1 LPLDLLFLGPPG
13 AGKGTQARRLG
24 DERGIPQVSTGDML
38 RDAVAAGTELGLA
51 AKPILDRG
59 DLVPD
64 DLMLALIEDRL
75 GRADTRA
82 GFILDGFPRTL
93 GQAEALDALLAG
105 LGRSIVRVLEFQLDE
120 DEAVRRLLGRAA
132 AEGRTD
138 DTPEV
143 IRNRFA
149 VYRERTLPLSEYYG
163 ARGLLVTIDAAG
175 SVGDV
180 EAEIAA
186 ALASLP

>member
-180 EAEIAA
+180 EAAITA

>member
-38 RDAVAAGTELGLA
+38 REAVAAGTELGLA

-120 DEAVRRLLGRAA
+120 DEAVRRLLGRAT

-180 EAEIAA
+180 EAAITA

>member
-1 LPLDLLFLGPPG
+1 
-13 AGKGTQARRLG
+13 
-24 DERGIPQVSTGDML
+24 
-38 RDAVAAGTELGLA
+38 
-51 AKPILDRG
+51 
-59 DLVPD
+59 
-64 DLMLALIEDRL
+64 
-75 GRADTRA
+75 
-82 GFILDGFPRTL
+82 
-93 GQAEALDALLAG
+93 
-105 LGRSIVRVLEFQLDE
+105 
-120 DEAVRRLLGRAA
+120 
-132 AEGRTD
+132 
-138 DTPEV
+138 V

>member
-1 LPLDLLFLGPPG
+1 LALDLLFLGPPG

>member
-38 RDAVAAGTELGLA
+38 REAVAAGTELGLA